1 MEVSLED
8 KHFQINPGDVYIY
21 MASTLV
27 HLLHKSEDA
36 EGVMVE
42 VDLDYIIPIVNRV
55 INVENQLFMRK
66 HPCISLSDKQRAHLE
81 YLLDNLRERIEAE
94 DVQEVNLQQQ
104 RLTLELIKSMGKEDD
119 CQRQQEEHRSGMWHS
134 EFTHRRLPDC
144 LYSRFEVPM
153 HAPRHYR
160 QEL

>member
-1 MEVSLED
+1 MDRQQMPFLFRFLSDSELYAFKDGQIISTFNKCGLFFCRKGNVEVSLED

-66 HPCISLSDKQRAHLE
+66 HPCISLSDNMGHKTK
-81 YLLDNLRERIEAE
+81 RIEWGRGE
-94 DVQEVNLQQQ
+94 KGRKSLMFK
-104 RLTLELIKSMGKEDD
+104 RLCAI
-119 CQRQQEEHRSGMWHS
+119 W
-134 EFTHRRLPDC
+134 
-144 LYSRFEVPM
+144 
-153 HAPRHYR
+153 
-160 QEL
+160 

>member
-1 MEVSLED
+1 MYRLMDRQQMPFLFRFLSDSELYAFKDGQIISTFNKCGLFFCRKGNVEVSLED

-66 HPCISLSDKQRAHLE
+66 LLVYHFRIS
-81 YLLDNLRERIEAE
+81 N
-94 DVQEVNLQQQ
+94 V
-104 RLTLELIKSMGKEDD
+104 LIWSICWIICG
-119 CQRQQEEHRSGMWHS
+119 RG
-134 EFTHRRLPDC
+134 
-144 LYSRFEVPM
+144 
-153 HAPRHYR
+153 
-160 QEL
+160 